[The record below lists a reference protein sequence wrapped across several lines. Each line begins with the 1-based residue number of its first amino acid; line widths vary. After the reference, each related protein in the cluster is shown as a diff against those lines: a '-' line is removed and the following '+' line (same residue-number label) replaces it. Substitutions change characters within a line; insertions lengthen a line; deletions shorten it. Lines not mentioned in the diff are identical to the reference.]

1 MEFRKIWLNV
11 NGSDRILVCNPEKD
25 SLADVLRRIGLT
37 GTKIGCGVGMCGACS
52 VLLDGKLVRSC
63 VRKIGSVPEWS
74 KIVTVEGIGTPENL
88 HPLQQA
94 WITYGG
100 VQCGFCTPGFIVS
113 SYALLKSNPSPT
125 REETREWFT
134 KNRNACR
141 CTGWKPLVDCVME
154 AAAVMRGEKTMED
167 ITFKT
172 PADGKIYGTMVPRPA
187 ALAKVTGTCD
197 YGDDI
202 GMKMPDGTLH
212 LAIVQ
217 GRAHH
222 AKIKGIDFS
231 EAEKMPGVVK
241 VVTAKDIK
249 GTNRIMF
256 PLGWPRCEGD
266 GFERPII
273 NDEKVFRY
281 GDVVAVVAATSRRE
295 AREAAAKVKVDL
307 EPLPAYMTGLEAVA
321 PGAESIHPGIS
332 NEYVHVPVIK
342 GDDPREILEKSD
354 YVVEGSMYS
363 TSQPHMV
370 IEPETVQAYIDEM
383 GLVTVQSKTLA
394 LIFPLITLAPGLGL
408 EDNKL
413 RMIENPTGA
422 SFGSTLSPVIS
433 GMAAA
438 CALATGKPVTLTM
451 SWEETNWY
459 AGKRAASYSN
469 MRLGCDK
476 DGKITAAEYDLMY
489 DHGAYSEMA
498 DSLALVGARFPLFG
512 YYTPSLRALVRV
524 CFSNQTYG
532 TAYRS
537 YGNSQSYTMSEP
549 IVDML
554 AYKAGIDPFEFRYRN
569 LAEEGQ
575 TNINSW
581 EYSEYHFKG
590 IMDTARPY
598 YEEAKK
604 RAEAET
610 TDEKKRGV
618 GISVGG
624 YHTSAGPGDHSE
636 VAIELNAGN
645 GITIYH
651 SWEDQGQGSDVG
663 ALVIAHEA
671 LRPLGL
677 EYTDFSQIQNDI
689 PIQTPIT
696 GPAGANRSH
705 YMAGNAIIDACN
717 KLLAAM
723 KKDDGTYRTYEEMV
737 AEGIETK
744 HLGIYDTTD
753 ITQQLDPNTGVGKP
767 TVVYSYMVFLAET
780 ETEVATGKTKVLS
793 MKVFYDIGKV
803 GSLQAV
809 EGQAY
814 GAMAHS
820 IGWALSDKYIDDE
833 NHNNLI
839 KCGFLFANDIP
850 DDLQAIDCEGPREKY
865 PTPHGSV
872 GCCEGFQSAGHI
884 AVLNAI
890 YNATGVR
897 ILDLPASPEKVK
909 AGLDAAAGGNGP
921 ANEPY
926 FLGST
931 LYDGLDEIRSNPV
944 GDPGDFEQ
952 IL

>member
-1 MEFRKIWLNV
+1 MELRKIWLNI
-11 NGSDRILVCNPEKD
+11 NGADRIIVCNPKTD
-25 SLADVLRRIGLT
+25 TLADVIRRIGLT
-37 GTKIGCGVGMCGACS
+37 GTKVGCGVGLCGACN
-52 VLLDGKLVRSC
+52 VIVDGKLVRSC
-63 VRKIGSVPEWS
+63 VKKISTVPEFS
-74 KIVTVEGIGTPENL
+74 KITTIEGIGTPEKL

-94 WITYGG
+94 WITFGG

-113 SYALLKSNPSPT
+113 SYKLLEENPSPT
-125 REETREWFT
+125 REEVRDWFT
-134 KNRNACR
+134 KNKNACR

-154 AAAVMRGEKTMED
+154 AAAVMRGEKTMDD
-167 ITFKT
+167 ISFKT
-172 PADGKIYGTMVPRPA
+172 PTDGKIYGTMVPRPA
-187 ALAKVTGTCD
+187 ALAKATGTCD

-217 GRAHH
+217 GKAHH
-222 AKIKGIDFS
+222 AKIKNIDFS

-256 PLGWPRCEGD
+256 PLGWPRCKGD

-273 NDEKVFRY
+273 NDEKIFRY
-281 GDVVAVVAATSRRE
+281 GDVVAVVAANSRSE
-295 AREAAAKVKVDL
+295 ARAAAEKVKVELDI
-307 EPLPAYMTGLEAVA
+307 LPPYMTGPEAVA
-321 PGAESIHPGIS
+321 PNAESIHAGIP
-332 NEYVHVPVIK
+332 NEFVSVPVIK
-342 GDDPREILEKSD
+342 GDDVRDVLDGSE

-370 IEPETVQAYIDEM
+370 MEPETVQAYIDED

-394 LIFPLITLAPGLGL
+394 LIFGLITLAPGLGL
-408 EDNKL
+408 EDGKL

-438 CALATGKPVTLTM
+438 CALATERPVTLTM

-459 AGKRAASYSN
+459 AGKRSASYSN

-498 DSLALVGARFPLFG
+498 DSLALIGARFPLFG
-512 YYTPSLRALVRV
+512 YHTPNVRALVRA

-554 AYKAGIDPFEFRYRN
+554 AYKAGIDPFDFRYKN
-569 LAEEGQ
+569 LAEPGE
-575 TNINSW
+575 TNINQW

-590 IMDTARPY
+590 IMDKAKPAY
-598 YEEAKK
+598 DEFKK
-604 RAEAET
+604 RAEAAS
-610 TDEKKRGV
+610 TDAVKYGV
-618 GISVGG
+618 GIALGG
-624 YHTSAGPGDHSE
+624 YHTSAGPGDHAE
-636 VAIELNAGN
+636 VALELNAQN
-645 GITIYH
+645 KITIYH

-663 ALVIAHEA
+663 ALVLAHEA

-677 EYTDFSQIQNDI
+677 DYTDFSQVQNDI

-705 YMAGNAIIDACN
+705 YMAGMAIIDAAN
-717 KLLAAM
+717 KLLEAM
-723 KKDDGTYRTYEEMV
+723 KKADGTYRTYDEMV
-737 AEGIETK
+737 AEGIDTK
-744 HLGIYDTTD
+744 HLGVYDTTD
-753 ITQQLDPNTGVGKP
+753 ITQQLDPNTGKGKP

-780 ETEVATGKTKVLS
+780 ATELATGKTDVVS
-793 MKVFYDIGKV
+793 MKVFYDIGQV
-803 GSLQAV
+803 GSKQAV
-809 EGQAY
+809 DGQAF
-814 GAMAHS
+814 GALAHS
-820 IGWALSDKYIDDE
+820 IGWALSDQYIDDE
-833 NHNNLI
+833 KHNNLVR
-839 KCGFLFANDIP
+839 CGFRYCSDIT
-850 DDLQAIDCEGPREKY
+850 DDLEAVDCEGPREKY
-865 PTPHGSV
+865 PTPFGSV
-872 GCCEGFQSAGHI
+872 GCCEGFQSAGHV

-909 AGLDAAAGGNGP
+909 ARLDAIARGEEFTQ
-921 ANEPY
+921 EPY

-931 LYDGLDEIRSNPV
+931 LYDKLDEIAANPI
-944 GDPGDFEQ
+944 GSADDMEQ